1 MTESIFSGGILPRG
15 GGATIAYERLEG
27 KNPGVVFLH
36 GFRSDMTG
44 GKAQAV
50 RDFCQ
55 RRGQAF
61 VRFDAQGHGQSSGR
75 FEDGSIGLWA
85 SDAVAVLDV
94 LTKGPQVIVGSSMGG
109 WLMLLAALQRRDR
122 VAGLLGLAAAPDF
135 TEELVYAEMTDAQKR
150 EMLSAGQVAISDC
163 EGEPPMPITRHLIED
178 GRQHLLMNAPI
189 TLACP
194 VRLIHGQQD
203 KSVPWE
209 TAIRLADHLAGDDVE
224 VTLVKAGGHRLS
236 EPQDIDR
243 LLTVLGKLL
252 DRLEEKPA

>member
-1 MTESIFSGGILPRG
+1 MTESTLAGGILPRG

-36 GFRSDMTG
+36 GLRSDMTG

-75 FEDGSIGLWA
+75 FEEGCIGLWA

-122 VAGLLGLAAAPDF
+122 VAGLMGLAAAPDF
-135 TEELVYAEMTDAQKR
+135 TEELVYAEMTDEQKR
-150 EMLSAGQVAISDC
+150 EMLARGQVAISDC
-163 EGEPPMPITRHLIED
+163 EGEPSLPITRHLIED
-178 GRQHLLMNAPI
+178 GRQHLLMQAPI
-189 TLACP
+189 NLTCP

-203 KSVPWE
+203 KSVPWQ
-209 TAIRLADHLAGDDVE
+209 TSVRLADYLMGGDVE
-224 VTLVKAGGHRLS
+224 VTLVKSAGHRLS
-236 EPQDIDR
+236 EPRDIER
-243 LLTVLGKLL
+243 MLTVLGGLL
-252 DRLEEKPA
+252 DQLETA